1 MHLLASLQKLWAGN
15 LRRDVCAP
23 RQVHQGRTQ
32 EIWYG
37 QGQASLDAHVDHDG
51 LGCRWRSRSCGPEGV
66 PKHDRVATYLTAT
79 RPDIQFTVCLCARF
93 QASPRTSHRQ
103 AVKRILRYLRFT
115 PEFGLWFS
123 ASSYLFLCG
132 YSDVNYAGCRVEH
145 KSTSGTCQ
153 FLGTYLV
160 SWSSCKQF
168 LVAQSTTEA
177 EYVAAAACCS

>member
-1 MHLLASLQKLWAGN
+1 MF
-15 LRRDVCAP
+15 
-23 RQVHQGRTQ
+23 VHQGKYTKDVLKKFDM
-32 EIWYG
+32 G
-37 QGQASLDAHVDHDG
+37 KAKPLSTPMSTTTALDADEEVEAVDQKEY
-51 LGCRWRSRSCGPEGV
+51 RSIIGSLL
-66 PKHDRVATYLTAT
+66 YLTAT
-79 RPDIQFTVCLCARF
+79 RPDIQFTVCLCACF